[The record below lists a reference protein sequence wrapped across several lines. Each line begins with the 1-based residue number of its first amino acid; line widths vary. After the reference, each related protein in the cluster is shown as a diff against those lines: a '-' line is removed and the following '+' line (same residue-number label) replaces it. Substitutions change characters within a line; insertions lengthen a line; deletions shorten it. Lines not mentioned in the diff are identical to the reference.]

1 VNRHNQDDSLLL
13 LNEHN
18 VKNKLYRLL
27 ILVISL
33 SACDKPYTNTDG
45 DQEILKIA
53 FNEVELNAY
62 PYKIDKI
69 VPLETTENN
78 FLSDNLKV
86 KITPDYIF
94 VFDEEIRD
102 AVHQFDHSG
111 KYVGEIISIGE
122 GPGKVN
128 RIYDFTVSD
137 MGVEILVGKGSYSE
151 VVVVSI
157 PDKRIIDTLRLD
169 VIGFSFEKINGHYFV
184 YSSYNYPLA
193 EYRVSKIDLEGNTIA
208 GFLKNDYSGKMVP
221 MIERNFFGMG
231 EKVFLVESFNNR
243 IYALAQGQLKCKYIL
258 DFGSYNFA
266 EDLLE
271 RDIMVTFEQLNADGF
286 FSIRHHFENKA
297 ISLTGVHFQREN
309 NSQSYHLLMDRNSN
323 KLIKTKLE
331 EGWGDIFKNPIAI
344 TDSDKVVFSAHPRNL
359 IRNAENFDDNK
370 VVARVLNKLENQDNP
385 VLIYSDLQFRTKTNT
400 Q

>member
-1 VNRHNQDDSLLL
+1 MVN
-13 LNEHN
+13 
-18 VKNKLYRLL
+18 
-27 ILVISL
+27 SL
-33 SACDKPYTNTDG
+33 SACDKPYTYTVG
-45 DQEILKIA
+45 DQESLKIA
-53 FNEVELNAY
+53 FNDVELNAS

-69 VPLETTENN
+69 VPLETTGNN

-86 KITPDYIF
+86 KITSDFIF
-94 VFDEEIRD
+94 IFDEEIRD

-128 RIYDFTVSD
+128 RIYDFTVSEK
-137 MGVEILVGKGSYSE
+137 GVEILVGKGSYSE
-151 VVVVSI
+151 VVVVSTV
-157 PDKRIIDTLRLD
+157 DKKIMDTLRLD

-193 EYRVSKIDLEGNTIA
+193 EYRVSKIDLEGNTIE

-221 MIERNFFGMG
+221 MIERNLYGMD
-231 EKVFLVESFNNR
+231 ERVFLVESFNNR
-243 IYALAQGQLKCKYIL
+243 IYELTTEQLKCKYIL
-258 DFGSYNFA
+258 DFGSYNFS

-297 ISLTGVHFQREN
+297 ISLTGVHFQREK
-309 NSQSYHLLMDRNSN
+309 NSQSFHLLMHRNSN
-323 KLIKTKLE
+323 KPIKNKLE
-331 EGWGDIFKNPIAI
+331 EGWGDVFKYPVAI
-344 TDSDKVVFSAHPRNL
+344 TDSNKIVFSAHPLNL
-359 IRNAENFDDNK
+359 IQNAEIFNDSK
-370 VVARVLNKLENQDNP
+370 IVTTILKKIENQDNP
-385 VLIYSDLQFRTKTNT
+385 VLIYSDLQFRTKNNT